1 MSVFIEN
8 IFFIEKMN
16 KLEYN
21 VYSYRRNI
29 MIVLTEDE
37 IIFRS
42 KTLLEKIRPYIKKDG
57 GDVEYV
63 DYKDGIVYVRMLGAC
78 IGCDSLDITM
88 KDGIEAL
95 LLEEVPGVIGV
106 EVAPEPNENESN
118 DSENK
123 EQ

>member
-1 MSVFIEN
+1 
-8 IFFIEKMN
+8 
-16 KLEYN
+16 
-21 VYSYRRNI
+21 